1 MSSTLPVQYQVP
13 PGMKLVPDGQLTHS
27 VSFRVT
33 PEEGERLLAFRDT
46 FTPRQWAQAFRWL
59 LAQPDVAEVMRRRIE
74 ASLTVDP

>member
-1 MSSTLPVQYQVP
+1 
-13 PGMKLVPDGQLTHS
+13 MKLVPDGQLTHS

-59 LAQPDVAEVMRRRIE
+59 LAEPAVAEVMRQRI
-74 ASLTVDP
+74 ADSLTVDP